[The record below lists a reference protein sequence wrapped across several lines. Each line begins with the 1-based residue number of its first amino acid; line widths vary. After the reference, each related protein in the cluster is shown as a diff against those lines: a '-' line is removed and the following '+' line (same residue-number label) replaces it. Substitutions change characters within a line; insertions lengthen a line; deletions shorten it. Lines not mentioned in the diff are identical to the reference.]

1 MEVIGMSD
9 LNELEGKADAM
20 PIASEKTG
28 WAKPTPTIQVEQVP
42 PGATNINIDGRKRA
56 GALNGFGALWQKTYR
71 VRLAGT
77 EKTAPEIMQI
87 WKEKFADFQ
96 PPENHFYP
104 PMTGIKPNDVLFISA
119 KVPAFP
125 GTPSILPVS
134 SGVTVLY
141 VDANQFTVM
150 TPEGFPVSGWNTFS
164 VTDEDDGIPV
174 AQVQSLDRS
183 SDPLYEMF
191 DRYFGSAAQQEKIW
205 KTVLGNLATH
215 LGVNGQVT
223 FEKVCVDPKV
233 QWSAAKNIWRN
244 AGARTVF
251 YTLGAPVRW
260 VKSKVG
266 G

>member
-1 MEVIGMSD
+1 MSVQT
-9 LNELEGKADAM
+9 ESQGEIESGAAESG
-20 PIASEKTG
+20 ATG
-28 WAKPTPTIQVEQVP
+28 WAKPTPTIQVGQIP
-42 PGATNINIDGRKRA
+42 PGATNINIDGYKRS
-56 GALNGFGALWQKTYR
+56 GALQGFGRLWQKTYR
-71 VRLAGT
+71 ARLEGT
-77 EKTAPEIMQI
+77 GKTAPEIMQI

-96 PPENHFYP
+96 PRENHFYP

-125 GTPSILPVS
+125 GSPSILPVN
-134 SGVTVLY
+134 SGVSVLY

-164 VTDEDDGIPV
+164 VSDDDDGIPL

-183 SDPLYEMF
+183 SDPMYEIF
-191 DRYFGSAAQQEKIW
+191 DRYFGSASQQEKIW
-205 KTVLGNLATH
+205 KTVLGNLAAH
-215 LGVNGQVT
+215 LGVNGEVT
-223 FEKVCVDPKV
+223 FEKVCIDPKV
-233 QWSAAKNIWRN
+233 QWSAAKNIWKN

-251 YTLGAPVRW
+251 YILGTPIRW